1 MQWTKYF
8 LSANRAMPLM
18 VSGLILTGL
27 AVVAMMMVEPRSP
40 FRRFSLWIAILAVGI
55 YMYGRI
61 LYVFY
66 QRQQKQKEKELI

>member
-1 MQWTKYF
+1 
-8 LSANRAMPLM
+8 M